1 MSFGQGLSNTS
12 WGNPNPFG
20 GQGAPNNPNTFGA
33 AQGGS
38 NKPNPF
44 AFAGQNPF
52 KAAANASTNSFTNT
66 KGGFSALA
74 TGNNSVHSNSTEST
88 ANQSNAK
95 PIQNANVNLVSK
107 SNYAVINPP
116 PDSFFVSNPDIE
128 ALKKIQ
134 TTANSNAFISKPG
147 TPAYQAVQQSVP
159 ASNPFALKPATPTN
173 QAVQQ
178 SVLASN
184 PFTLKPA
191 TPTNQPAQ
199 QPETKPSQQPETK
212 LAQQPETK
220 PAQQPETKLAQ
231 QPETKPAQQPETKP
245 AQQPETKPTQQPAN
259 QTKTDEKSELE
270 KKKGEI
276 ENKGEAEKK
285 GKTGNPFSDKE
296 IESNSKMSFT
306 TTSSNVSKSTC
317 QQNLFGSNSNSEFY
331 KKGRAATNKKP
342 VNTYDLPKDFV
353 IKFYEMMHRIKPG
366 ISWEEIDKELKE
378 LAHTLIE

>member
-38 NKPNPF
+38 NKQNPF

-220 PAQQPETKLAQ
+220 PSQ
-231 QPETKPAQQPETKP
+231 QPETKPA
-245 AQQPETKPTQQPAN
+245 QQPAN